1 MQFTALELGLC
12 LLFTAVLIVAFDFYV
27 FSPRPSGLHQRSK
40 KYAPLVVISISILVG
55 LLGLATV
62 DVVSLHGLIEAG
74 ANYGPKTQVHE
85 RSRLFLYFLVST
97 RSLEGLLLAMTML
110 ASGVAMSR
118 LHGLT
123 GWLTSSFGIILSI
136 GVAAVLT
143 NPAAIHF
150 GAAEVSL
157 GLLSGSALLAYLAPS
172 PTRQENW
179 LPIGALLLT
188 TGLLFFLST
197 NEFRYELALVAMASG
212 FFFGSMLFFFRKI
225 AGPHWE
231 STSLYFLAG
240 MASLVI
246 AGFSLYLS
254 PRGFDSKLW
263 ANEVQ
268 SERNRL
274 STIIATI
281 NSTGESDL
289 VFANHVEQS
298 RIRFQHLALKG
309 QREASRSKNL
319 NIEANRPDPGI
330 LEDLELI
337 DRMLAIL
344 EKLHRA
350 RHAIIEADRRT
361 QAALRHAADPSQT
374 DALYDFWQNQRPWID
389 SELLALRYHENLRQE
404 KAHTREVLTFIHAL
418 NSDVERLTQ
427 AALDVELHRIDVWID
442 WASQQPSSMLPE
454 MKSIATEQVAHL
466 ESLST
471 ATRSLHHK
479 PDPRLHSL
487 HRNLRRMAS
496 VSNHENW

>member
-1 MQFTALELGLC
+1 M
-12 LLFTAVLIVAFDFYV
+12 
-27 FSPRPSGLHQRSK
+27 
-40 KYAPLVVISISILVG
+40 ISISILVG

-246 AGFSLYLS
+246 AGFSL
-254 PRGFDSKLW
+254 
-263 ANEVQ
+263 
-268 SERNRL
+268 
-274 STIIATI
+274 
-281 NSTGESDL
+281 
-289 VFANHVEQS
+289 
-298 RIRFQHLALKG
+298 
-309 QREASRSKNL
+309 
-319 NIEANRPDPGI
+319 
-330 LEDLELI
+330 
-337 DRMLAIL
+337 
-344 EKLHRA
+344 
-350 RHAIIEADRRT
+350 
-361 QAALRHAADPSQT
+361 
-374 DALYDFWQNQRPWID
+374 
-389 SELLALRYHENLRQE
+389 
-404 KAHTREVLTFIHAL
+404 
-418 NSDVERLTQ
+418 
-427 AALDVELHRIDVWID
+427 
-442 WASQQPSSMLPE
+442 
-454 MKSIATEQVAHL
+454 
-466 ESLST
+466 
-471 ATRSLHHK
+471 
-479 PDPRLHSL
+479 
-487 HRNLRRMAS
+487 
-496 VSNHENW
+496 